1 MPDDPS
7 SIPGNHVVKGENQL
21 PQVVLQLPHTH
32 THTQV
37 CTHTTHKIKILK
49 PFKRMERMNPLLSTL
64 DRILL
69 LALKVPTQSL
79 PSTSAVT
86 HSALRTLLS

>member
-1 MPDDPS
+1 
-7 SIPGNHVVKGENQL
+7 
-21 PQVVLQLPHTH
+21 
-32 THTQV
+32 
-37 CTHTTHKIKILK
+37 
-49 PFKRMERMNPLLSTL
+49 MERMNPLLSTL